1 MSTPAAPFYQL
12 RCGCNQYPWGKQ
24 GSDSLAARLCAK
36 TPGWDGD
43 GNDKKDF
50 KIDENT
56 PYAEMWMGTYPVLP
70 SYVANTGE
78 DLQDVLDRYPKEL
91 LGEKVTT
98 KFGHTMLP
106 YLPKVLSIAK
116 ALPLQVHPNKEF
128 SSKKHNEDPDSF
140 TDPNHKPEIAL
151 SLTEFEAFCGFKP
164 VEAIV
169 DILRQKPLRH
179 LLVAGGSTVA
189 DEKLSQE
196 GLRQVVK
203 TILKSSDEDVKK
215 TFEAIRELPDSAFT
229 GLNSAIPQVS
239 KRLENQFPK
248 TDPGILVGLLCMNY
262 MLLQPGEVIY
272 IPAGGIHAYISG
284 DIIECMARSDNVL
297 NTGFCPKTDRDN
309 VDEFCSVLNWE
320 PTTKTQ
326 TTLQDEAYSRSKEG
340 KTKIFRP
347 PTSEFNVLATEL
359 GASEREVLG
368 EGGPSILLATRGNAT
383 IKANDQSFDLS
394 EGHVY
399 FIAQGVKLDITAG
412 TDGLLMHTACV
423 E

>member
-1 MSTPAAPFYQL
+1 MSTPAASFYQL

-24 GSDSLAARLCAK
+24 GSNSLSARLCEK

-43 GNDKKDF
+43 GKKNF
-50 KIDENT
+50 KIDEDK

-70 SYVANTGE
+70 SYVASTGE

-91 LGEKVTT
+91 LGEKITS
-98 KFGHTMLP
+98 KFGHSKLP

-128 SSKKHNEDPDSF
+128 SSKKHKEDPGSF
-140 TDPNHKPEIAL
+140 TDGNHKPEIAL
-151 SLTEFEAFCGFKP
+151 ALSEFEAFCGFKP

-179 LLVAGGSTVA
+179 FLVAGGATVA

-196 GLRQVVK
+196 GLKQVVK
-203 TILKSSDEDVKK
+203 TILTSSDEDIKK
-215 TFEAIRELPDSAFT
+215 AFQAIRELPDSAFT
-229 GLNSAIPQVS
+229 GLNSAIPQ
-239 KRLENQFPK
+239 
-248 TDPGILVGLLCMNY
+248 
-262 MLLQPGEVIY
+262 PGEVIY
-272 IPAGGIHAYISG
+272 IPAGGIHAYIQG

-297 NTGFCPKTDRDN
+297 NTGFCPKAERDN

-320 PTTKTQ
+320 PTTKSQ
-326 TTLQDEAYSRSKEG
+326 TTLQPETYPGSKEG
-340 KTKIFRP
+340 KTQLFKP
-347 PTSEFNVLATEL
+347 PTSEFNVLATDL
-359 GASEREVLG
+359 KSGEREALS
-368 EGGPSILLATRGNAT
+368 EGGPKIMLATRGSASV
-383 IKANDQSFDLS
+383 KANDQSFELS

-412 TDGLLMHTACV
+412 SGGLLLHTAV
-423 E
+423 AE